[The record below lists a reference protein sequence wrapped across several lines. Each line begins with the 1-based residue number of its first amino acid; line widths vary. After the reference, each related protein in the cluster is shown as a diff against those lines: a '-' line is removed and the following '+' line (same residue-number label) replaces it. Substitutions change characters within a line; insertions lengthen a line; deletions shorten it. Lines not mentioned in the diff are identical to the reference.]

1 MAFAHLFL
9 LLLPSSVSGAIS
21 RLATRAR
28 PRGGAPEG
36 TEVAWVLALLLRD
49 VVDDEA
55 HQDDHGHGQE
65 AEDVAGLAADVPVL
79 KVMLRLYEGWPWNE

>member
-1 MAFAHLFL
+1 M
-9 LLLPSSVSGAIS
+9 
-21 RLATRAR
+21 
-28 PRGGAPEG
+28 
-36 TEVAWVLALLLRD
+36 LALLLRD

-79 KVMLRLYEGWPWNE
+79 KVMLRLYELNLDLE